1 VSRVG
6 EHGLPLF
13 KLLKEFDSFRWTDKT
28 QKTLDELKALITK
41 LPVLASPK
49 PNETLLLLYML
60 ATTQV
65 ISMDLVVEW
74 EEPGHVYKV
83 QWSVYYISKVLFDYE
98 TRYKEVQKLLYAIL
112 ITKHKLLYYLKS
124 HPVRV
129 VTSYGLGEI
138 VRNRV
143 TMGRIAKWALKLMGF
158 DITYIP

>member
-1 VSRVG
+1 VW
-6 EHGLPLF
+6 ECGLPLF
-13 KLLKEFDSFRWTDKT
+13 KLLKEFASFRWMDKT

-41 LPVLASPK
+41 LPILASPK
-49 PNETLLLLYML
+49 PNETLLLYML

-65 ISMDLVVEW
+65 ISMALVVEW
-74 EEPGHVYKV
+74 EEPKHVYKV
-83 QWSVYYISKVLFDYE
+83 QWPVYYISKVLFDYE

-112 ITKHKLLYYLKS
+112 IMKHKLMYYLKS

-143 TMGRIAKWALKLMGF
+143 TMGRIAKWALKLMGL